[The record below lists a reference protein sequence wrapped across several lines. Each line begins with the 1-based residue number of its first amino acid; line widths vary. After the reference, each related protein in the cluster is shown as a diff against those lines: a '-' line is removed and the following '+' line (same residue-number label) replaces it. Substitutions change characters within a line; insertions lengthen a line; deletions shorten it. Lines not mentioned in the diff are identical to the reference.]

1 MCAKSSDFPRAIMKA
16 IKAIAITTLLLL
28 CNFPAQAHHSSSGI
42 NMEGSVT
49 VTGTVKQFQWANPH
63 CWIEMEVVNAARVP
77 EIWNIEMSP
86 PNGLIRLG
94 FTKSSLKPGDV
105 VDVTARPFFDSR
117 PGGIFMSVKLANGET
132 LGR

>member
-1 MCAKSSDFPRAIMKA
+1 MCAKPSDFTGAIMKA
-16 IKAIAITTLLLL
+16 FKILCITALLLL
-28 CNFPAQAHHSSSGI
+28 SIKPVWAHHSSSGI

-63 CWIEMEVVNAARVP
+63 CWIEMEVVNAAGVS